1 MGVGVGSAGGFRTAD
16 TQHAGHEHALTTGGV
31 QRHTLALAHAAG
43 SAPHAVWNGCGVA
56 RRLWLRLRGTTRSTV
71 AARGGTAA
79 ATGGVLGRVTRLP
92 PLLLLLLLFL
102 LLLLTLPLL
111 RRWRW

>member
-1 MGVGVGSAGGFRTAD
+1 MGVGSAGDFRTAD
-16 TQHAGHEHALTTGGV
+16 TQHAGHEHALTAGRV
-31 QRHTLALAHAAG
+31 QRHTLALAHTAG
-43 SAPHAVWNGCGVA
+43 SAPHAVWDGCGVA

-71 AARGGTAA
+71 AARGGTAP

-92 PLLLLLLLFL
+92 
-102 LLLLTLPLL
+102 LTLPLL